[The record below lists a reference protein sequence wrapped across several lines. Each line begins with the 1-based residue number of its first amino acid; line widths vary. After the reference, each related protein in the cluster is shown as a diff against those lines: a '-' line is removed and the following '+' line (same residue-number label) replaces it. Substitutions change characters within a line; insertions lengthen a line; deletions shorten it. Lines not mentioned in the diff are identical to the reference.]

1 MAPNKA
7 PIHAGGSMTPTKAP
21 AYLYRRIRDIWEAAR
36 TQAARSVNTAHVCA
50 NWLIGEQIVRAEQ
63 GGARRAGYG
72 AGLLKALSA
81 KLASEYGTGFS
92 VSALQ
97 YMRGFFLAY
106 PDLMANQHALRVN
119 LALKLP
125 LRSKQHA
132 PRVESAS
139 AIGWRPGVL
148 HEGLSWTHY
157 RLLIKEEREPVR
169 NFYEM
174 ESIRSGWS
182 ARQLER
188 QMGSLLFERLAK
200 SRDKKGVL
208 ALSQHG
214 QVVAE
219 PQDVIKDPY
228 VLEFLD
234 LPQSHRL
241 VESQVEEALI
251 GQIQS
256 FLLELG
262 NGFAFVGRQVR
273 LTLDGDHFYPDL
285 VFYHTKLK
293 CYAIIDIKV
302 GKLTHADLG
311 QMLLYV
317 NYYDRE
323 IANTDDNPSIGLI
336 LCSEK
341 NDAVVRYVL
350 ADKNSQ
356 VYASR
361 YQLHLPTEEQLR
373 TEIRREYQQLG
384 LPPEQERRGATAS
397 SVTSRKSAAGGR
409 RSPARRAAK
418 RRE

>member
-1 MAPNKA
+1 
-7 PIHAGGSMTPTKAP
+7 
-21 AYLYRRIRDIWEAAR
+21 
-36 TQAARSVNTAHVCA
+36 
-50 NWLIGEQIVRAEQ
+50 
-63 GGARRAGYG
+63 
-72 AGLLKALSA
+72 
-81 KLASEYGTGFS
+81 
-92 VSALQ
+92 
-97 YMRGFFLAY
+97 
-106 PDLMANQHALRVN
+106 
-119 LALKLP
+119 
-125 LRSKQHA
+125 
-132 PRVESAS
+132 
-139 AIGWRPGVL
+139 
-148 HEGLSWTHY
+148 
-157 RLLIKEEREPVR
+157 
-169 NFYEM
+169 
-174 ESIRSGWS
+174 
-182 ARQLER
+182 
-188 QMGSLLFERLAK
+188 MGSLLFERLAK
-200 SRDKKGVL
+200 SRDKKGIL
-208 ALSQHG
+208 ALSQRG

-234 LPQSHRL
+234 LPRSHRL

-302 GKLTHADLG
+302 GKLTLADLG

-323 IANTDDNPSIGLI
+323 IANKDDNPSIGLI

-373 TEIRREYQQLG
+373 SEIRREYQQLG
-384 LPPEQERRGATAS
+384 LPPDHESRAVTAS

-409 RSPARRAAK
+409 RSLARRAAK
-418 RRE
+418 RGE

>member
-1 MAPNKA
+1 
-7 PIHAGGSMTPTKAP
+7 MTPTKAP

-132 PRVESAS
+132 ARVESAS

-174 ESIRSGWS
+174 ESIRGALDFS
-182 ARQLER
+182 AVTPGRNTAYFPR
-188 QMGSLLFERLAK
+188 IS
-200 SRDKKGVL
+200 
-208 ALSQHG
+208 
-214 QVVAE
+214 E
-219 PQDVIKDPY
+219 PP
-228 VLEFLD
+228 
-234 LPQSHRL
+234 
-241 VESQVEEALI
+241 A
-251 GQIQS
+251 
-256 FLLELG
+256 
-262 NGFAFVGRQVR
+262 
-273 LTLDGDHFYPDL
+273 
-285 VFYHTKLK
+285 
-293 CYAIIDIKV
+293 
-302 GKLTHADLG
+302 
-311 QMLLYV
+311 
-317 NYYDRE
+317 
-323 IANTDDNPSIGLI
+323 
-336 LCSEK
+336 
-341 NDAVVRYVL
+341 VRY
-350 ADKNSQ
+350 
-356 VYASR
+356 
-361 YQLHLPTEEQLR
+361 
-373 TEIRREYQQLG
+373 
-384 LPPEQERRGATAS
+384 
-397 SVTSRKSAAGGR
+397 
-409 RSPARRAAK
+409 
-418 RRE
+418 